1 MYVAVKGGEQ
11 AILSSYQL
19 LDQQRRGD
27 PSVPELSIV
36 QIRQQMKLA
45 VDRVMTEGSVFD
57 PELAALAIKQA
68 CGDLVEAIFLLR
80 AYRATLPRL
89 GSTQP
94 LDTSKMVLD
103 RRISA
108 TFKDLPG
115 GQVLGPTYDYTQR
128 LLDFSLLA
136 ISEPVEP
143 APATESIG
151 ASRTP
156 TQATT
161 ESISTTA
168 AEAPWLANADPSSH
182 DPNIEAQ
189 LEDEHFSPRVIDLLN
204 REGLIETHQ
213 ATQNDPT
220 PFDLTRQPVRFPADR
235 STRLQNLAR
244 GDEGFLLAMAYSTQR
259 GYANSHPFVGE
270 IRLGSVEIALIPEE
284 LGFAISIG
292 DIEVTECQMINQF
305 AGSKTEPPQFTRGYG
320 LAFGHSERK
329 AMAMSLVDRALR
341 AAELGELVQSP
352 AQMPEFVLSHSD
364 SLEASGFVQHL
375 KLPHYVDFQSELELV
390 RKMRASPLQTPT
402 LNDEPEDEH
411 AE

>member
-136 ISEPVEP
+136 ISEP
-143 APATESIG
+143 S
-151 ASRTP
+151 
-156 TQATT
+156 
-161 ESISTTA
+161 ST
-168 AEAPWLANADPSSH
+168 SY
-182 DPNIEAQ
+182 DPNSHAQ
-189 LEDEHFSPRVIDLLN
+189 LEDAHFSPRVIDLLN

-213 ATQNDPT
+213 VTQNDPT

-402 LNDEPEDEH
+402 LNDEPGDEH

>member
-19 LDQQRRGD
+19 LDRQRRGD
-27 PSVPELSIV
+27 QTVPELSIA
-36 QIRQQMKLA
+36 QIRQQLKLA

-89 GSTQP
+89 GSTKP
-94 LDTSKMVLD
+94 IDTSKMILD

-128 LLDFSLLA
+128 LLDFSLLERNDDVPLA
-136 ISEPVEP
+136 V
-143 APATESIG
+143 A
-151 ASRTP
+151 
-156 TQATT
+156 TQATDPTITPTT
-161 ESISTTA
+161 EV
-168 AEAPWLANADPSSH
+168 
-182 DPNIEAQ
+182 
-189 LEDEHFSPRVIDLLN
+189 PRVIDLLN
-204 REGLIETHQ
+204 QEGLIETHL
-213 ATQNDPT
+213 APENDVS
-220 PFDLTRQPVRFPADR
+220 PFDLTRHPVRFPADR

-270 IRLGSVEIALIPEE
+270 IRLGSVAIELVPDE

-292 DIEVTECQMINQF
+292 DIEITECQMINQF

-341 AAELGELVQSP
+341 AEELGETVQSP

-390 RKMRASPLQTPT
+390 RKMRLGAKDTETSQ
-402 LNDEPEDEH
+402 DDSGVEH
-411 AE
+411 E